1 MSSLFYVDLLTCL
14 FANLASEFDFNAAKL
29 SFRKVW
35 FGRFCLVFFFGF
47 VNVDDLKRPLV
58 SLKVVKSSLELN
70 LGTNLGCV
78 GWFGLGCVQ

>member
-1 MSSLFYVDLLTCL
+1 MPIWLLNLILMLQYYHLERFGLVSS
-14 FANLASEFDFNAAKL
+14 
-29 SFRKVW
+29 VW
-35 FGRFCLVFFFGF
+35 WLFFGF

-70 LGTNLGCV
+70 LGTNLGWV